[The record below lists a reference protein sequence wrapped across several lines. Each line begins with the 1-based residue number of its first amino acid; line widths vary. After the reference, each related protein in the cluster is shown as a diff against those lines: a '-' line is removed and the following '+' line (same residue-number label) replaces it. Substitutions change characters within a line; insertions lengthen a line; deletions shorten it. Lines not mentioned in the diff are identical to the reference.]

1 MSAYGCIYLIYKTLT
16 IPSKYPSY
24 AEYASVVD
32 IEKIDGFLKD
42 ENEKKDLVHLIT
54 EIKKDKSHIT
64 TKIRQTIHFLDAFD
78 QDIWAENKF
87 SYEFYEDWLRMDKKN
102 TSLEATME
110 LMPPPIFSKSPLAR
124 MAVPI

>member
-78 QDIWAENKF
+78 QDFWAENNF
-87 SYEFYEDWLRMDKKN
+87 SYEFYECWLRMDKKN

-110 LMPPPIFSKSPLAR
+110 LMPPSNL
-124 MAVPI
+124 